1 MIYDYMSKPKEQLFV
16 TESYVS
22 SPPAL
27 WIHDERGHVF
37 TLATDQPH
45 HPDLAARGEYTFA
58 VNWSPAFGQVVAT
71 DTWAS
76 RIERRNGKVRAFTRE
91 GWRVW
96 NGRNFT

>member
-1 MIYDYMSKPKEQLFV
+1 MVYDYMRKPKEQHFI

-37 TLATDQPH
+37 TLATDQPPQ
-45 HPDLAARGEYTFA
+45 PDLAARGEYTFM
-58 VNWSPAFGQVVAT
+58 VNWSPLGSQVIAT

-76 RIERRNGKVRAFTRE
+76 RIERRNGKVRAWTRQ
-91 GWRVW
+91 GWRTW
-96 NGRNFT
+96 NGQSFT